1 MFSEGAVRDSCW
13 PTGGIKGMHSGG
25 IKVSYPRLRSW
36 FHLLLAESSRISHIT
51 SLNPTFLV
59 CEMSLWGLWV
69 VDMEYVLIIPWVFW
83 EWHTSSLTS
92 TALPAPTT
100 STCFFWLW
108 DSVFFAYVF
117 LFCWFAQPQSPNCHL
132 CSKMPVAGRQSSQER
147 RQWWRPLCWKE
158 KFPFCHFP
166 GTPPGSISTVG
177 RFKVHGEITSNTF
190 NSSFLT
196 FSIPMT
202 IVHTYSECGP
212 TGDFKAC

>member
-1 MFSEGAVRDSCW
+1 
-13 PTGGIKGMHSGG
+13 MHSGG

-59 CEMSLWGLWV
+59 CEMSLRFMGSGYGICTNYPLSV
-69 VDMEYVLIIPWVFW
+69 LGMAHLLPHQHSPASSNHLYVLFLALRLCLFCLHVSFLLVCSAPISKL
-83 EWHTSSLTS
+83 SSLFED
-92 TALPAPTT
+92 A
-100 STCFFWLW
+100 
-108 DSVFFAYVF
+108 
-117 LFCWFAQPQSPNCHL
+117 
-132 CSKMPVAGRQSSQER
+132 SS
-147 RQWWRPLCWKE
+147 WKE
-158 KFPFCHFP
+158 IESREETVMTSPLLKGEISLCHFP